1 MATRGIGKRYALALF
16 NAAEAE
22 RVLEQV
28 HDDLVSFEKLLVSE
42 AGFRRFLASRRAT
55 PGDKKD
61 LVARAIGERAS
72 GLLVKFILF
81 LIDKHRMDQFE
92 DIAKAFT
99 ALYEEHAGIVRVGI
113 VTAIELDAELERKA
127 RETIERRTGRKAT
140 LVKRVDP
147 GIIGGMIMIASDRI
161 IDGSVR
167 SQLGEL
173 RKALLETRAH

>member
-1 MATRGIGKRYALALF
+1 MVLRGIGKRYALALF
-16 NAAEAE
+16 RAAVAE
-22 RVLEQV
+22 ELLEQV
-28 HDDLVSFEKLLVSE
+28 HDDLVSFEKLLESE
-42 AGFRRFLASRRAT
+42 PDFRRFLASRRVT
-55 PGDKKD
+55 PDEKKD
-61 LVARAIGERAS
+61 LVSRAIGERAS
-72 GLLVKFILF
+72 GLFVKFILF
-81 LIDKHRMDQFE
+81 LVDKHRMDQFE
-92 DIAKAFT
+92 DVAEAFT
-99 ALYEEHAGIVRVGI
+99 GLYEEHAGIVRVGV

-147 GIIGGMIMIASDRI
+147 DIIGGMIMIAGDRI